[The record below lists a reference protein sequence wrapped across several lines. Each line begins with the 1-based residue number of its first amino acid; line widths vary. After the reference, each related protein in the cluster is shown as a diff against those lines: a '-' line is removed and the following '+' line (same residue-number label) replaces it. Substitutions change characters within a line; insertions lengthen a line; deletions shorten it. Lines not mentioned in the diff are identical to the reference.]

1 MASSDWLNLRGWIE
15 GLVGWSMDNV
25 HDILPSGDKDLS
37 VTINLPAG
45 IWPNPIVLGPV
56 INFQEEFAEMQ
67 PALEALFSST
77 MICTVVFTTLML
89 TMLPIPYIERK
100 FIGRLMDRL
109 GATTTLRS
117 LWIGES
123 GVTAGDW
130 WDKLPFGMGAP
141 VGWLNKTLNSI
152 WGNEHELEAV
162 SRVQNRGYHGYWFL
176 LPGFFQAFAD
186 FTKFA
191 GKEHIVPK
199 DADKTVYEVAPVI
212 IISTTVLVFAF
223 IPFGPHYYISSP
235 ELSAVFLMAIFGVA
249 PLGVF
254 FAGWASNNK
263 YTLIGGMR
271 SAAQLIAYEIP
282 LLITVLGVC
291 VISGSFNIIEIV
303 DFQIGESNVWNLFM
317 MPLGAAL
324 FLVTMI
330 AEVERIPF
338 DMPEAEAEL
347 VEGWW
352 TEYGG
357 LRWGFMFMAEYMR
370 CFAACLL
377 FALFFLGGWEAP
389 FQGTLESAPVVGGAL
404 EFLLSLIPGIG
415 WMLLKAWAL
424 FSVFVWIRAS
434 LHRVR
439 TDQILEFGW
448 LWLLPLS
455 IVNLAIAIFLRVWVW
470 DDGWGFIAPVVM
482 MLTGVLG
489 LVILVVDEDKEA
501 LQERRRPYSTYAL
514 SKAHPGSHRDPK
526 ITELSSQYSAYSAVR
541 SAASNTSSETEVGS

>member
-1 MASSDWLNLRGWIE
+1 MASSDWLNLRGWVE

-25 HDILPSGDKDLS
+25 HDLLPSEEIDLRL
-37 VTINLPAG
+37 TISLPTG
-45 IWPNPIVLGPV
+45 IWPEDIVLGPV
-56 INFQEEFAEMQ
+56 LHLQEDFAAMQ
-67 PALEALFSST
+67 PSLEAFFSAT
-77 MICTVVFTTLML
+77 MICTVVFTTLMM

-123 GVTAGDW
+123 GVTAGEW
-130 WDKLPFGMGAP
+130 WNQLPFGMGAP
-141 VGWLNKTLNSI
+141 IGWLNRTLNSI
-152 WGNEHELEAV
+152 WGNDHHLETV
-162 SRVQNRGYHGYWFL
+162 SRVNNRGYHGYWFL

-223 IPFGPHYYISSP
+223 IPFGPHYYISDA
-235 ELSAVFLMAIFGVA
+235 ELSAVFMMAIFGVA

-271 SAAQLIAYEIP
+271 SAAQLTAYEIP

-291 VISGSFNIIEIV
+291 VISGSFNIIDIV
-303 DFQIGESNVWNLFM
+303 DFQIEESNVWNLFM

-324 FLVTMI
+324 FLITMI

-370 CFAACLL
+370 SFAACLL

-389 FQGTLESAPVVGGAL
+389 FQGSLESAPIVGGAI

-424 FSVFVWIRAS
+424 FAVFVWIRAS

-448 LWLLPLS
+448 QWLLPLS
-455 IVNLAIAIFLRVWVW
+455 IVNLAIAILLRVWVW
-470 DDGWGFIAPVVM
+470 DGGWGIVAPVVM
-482 MLTGVLG
+482 ILSGVIG
-489 LVILVVDEDKEA
+489 FVILAVDEDKEA
-501 LQERRRPYSTYAL
+501 LETMRRPYSTYAVV
-514 SKAHPGSHRDPK
+514 KASPGSH
-526 ITELSSQYSAYSAVR
+526 
-541 SAASNTSSETEVGS
+541 SETEAGQ

>member
-1 MASSDWLNLRGWIE
+1 MPSSDWLNLRGWIE
-15 GLVGWSMDNV
+15 SGVGWSMDNV
-25 HDILPSGDKDLS
+25 HDA
-37 VTINLPAG
+37 LPAG
-45 IWPNPIVLGPV
+45 EVDLQATISLPTGIWPEDIHIGPIFSPRE
-56 INFQEEFAEMQ
+56 QFAAIQ
-67 PALEALFSST
+67 PALESFFTAT
-77 MICTVVFTTLML
+77 MICTIVFTTLML
-89 TMLPIPYIERK
+89 TILPIPYIERK

-123 GVTAGDW
+123 GVTAGKW
-130 WDKLPFGMGAP
+130 WNQLPFGMGAP
-141 VGWLNKTLNSI
+141 IGFLNRTLNSI
-152 WGNEHELEAV
+152 WGNDHSLETV
-162 SRVQNRGYHGYWFL
+162 SRVNNRGYHGYWFL

-199 DADKTVYEVAPVI
+199 NADKVVYEVAPVI

-223 IPFGPHYYISSP
+223 VPFGPHFYISSP
-235 ELSAVFLMAIFGVA
+235 ELSAIFMMAIFGVA

-271 SAAQLIAYEIP
+271 SAAQLTAYEIP

-291 VISGSFNIIEIV
+291 VMSGSFNIIEIV
-303 DFQIGESNVWNLFM
+303 DFQISESNVWNLFM

-324 FLVTMI
+324 FLITMI

-370 CFAACLL
+370 SYAACLL

-389 FQGTLESAPVVGGAL
+389 FQGSLEAAPIVGGAL
-404 EFLLSLIPGIG
+404 EFAFSLIPGIA
-415 WMLLKAWAL
+415 WVLLKAWLL
-424 FSVFVWIRAS
+424 FAVFVWIRAS

-455 IVNLAIAIFLRVWVW
+455 IVNLAISIFLRIWVW
-470 DDGWGFIAPVVM
+470 DDGWGILAPISM
-482 MLTGVLG
+482 ILLGVLG
-489 LVILVVDEDKEA
+489 LAILGMDEDKEA
-501 LQERRRPYSTYAL
+501 IETMRRPYSTYAVV
-514 SKAHPGSHRDPK
+514 KASPGSRADM
-526 ITELSSQYSAYSAVR
+526 EARL
-541 SAASNTSSETEVGS
+541 

>member
-152 WGNEHELEAV
+152 WGNDHELEAV

-271 SAAQLIAYEIP
+271 SAAQLTAYEIP

>member
-1 MASSDWLNLRGWIE
+1 MMTSSDWLDLRGWVE
-15 GLVGWSMDNV
+15 RFVGWSMDGL
-25 HDILPSGDKDLS
+25 HDALPSGDIDLQA
-37 VTINLPAG
+37 TISLPRG
-45 IWPNPIVLGPV
+45 IWPTDIVIGPIFDL
-56 INFQEEFAEMQ
+56 QKEFADMQ
-67 PALEALFSST
+67 PGLEAFFNAT
-77 MICTVVFTTLML
+77 IVCTIVFTTLMI

-117 LWIGES
+117 LWVGES
-123 GVTAGDW
+123 GVTAGEW
-130 WDKLPFGMGAP
+130 WNQLPFGMGAP
-141 VGWLNKTLNSI
+141 VGWLNRLLNSI
-152 WGNEHELEAV
+152 WGNDHPLETV
-162 SRVQNRGYHGYWFL
+162 SRVNNRSYHGYWFL

-199 DADKTVYEVAPVI
+199 NADKVVFEVAPVI

-223 IPFGPHYYISSP
+223 IPFGPHFYIASP
-235 ELSAVFLMAIFGVA
+235 ELSAIFMMAVFGVA

-254 FAGWASNNK
+254 FAGWSSNNK

-271 SAAQLIAYEIP
+271 SAAQLTAYEIP

-291 VISGSFNIIEIV
+291 VLSGSFNIIEIV
-303 DFQIGESNVWNLFM
+303 DFQISEGDIWNVFM

-324 FLVTMI
+324 FLITMI

-370 CFAACLL
+370 SFAACLL

-389 FQGTLESAPVVGGAL
+389 FQGSLESIPLVGGAL
-404 EFLLSLIPGIG
+404 ETLFSIIPGIAWVLG
-415 WMLLKAWAL
+415 KAWLL
-424 FSVFVWIRAS
+424 FAVFVWIRAS

-448 LWLLPLS
+448 RWLLPLS
-455 IVNLAIAIFLRVWVW
+455 IVNLALAIFLRVWVW
-470 DDGWGFIAPVVM
+470 DSGWGSVWIWDSGWGLFAPIAM
-482 MLTGVLG
+482 MLMGVAG
-489 LVILVVDEDKEA
+489 FAILVLDEDKEA
-501 LQERRRPYSTYAL
+501 LETMRRPYSTYIPGRAPE
-514 SKAHPGSHRDPK
+514 KASPGSHRDS
-526 ITELSSQYSAYSAVR
+526 EAR
-541 SAASNTSSETEVGS
+541 S

>member
-1 MASSDWLNLRGWIE
+1 
-15 GLVGWSMDNV
+15 MDNV
-25 HDILPSGDKDLS
+25 HDLLPSEEIDLRL
-37 VTINLPAG
+37 TISLPTG
-45 IWPNPIVLGPV
+45 IWPEDIVLGPV
-56 INFQEEFAEMQ
+56 LHLQEDFAAMQ
-67 PALEALFSST
+67 PSLEAFFSAT
-77 MICTVVFTTLML
+77 MICTVVFTTLMM

-123 GVTAGDW
+123 GVTAGEW
-130 WDKLPFGMGAP
+130 WNQLPFGMGAP
-141 VGWLNKTLNSI
+141 IGWLNRTLNSI
-152 WGNEHELEAV
+152 WGNDHHLETV
-162 SRVQNRGYHGYWFL
+162 SRVNNRGYHGYWFL

-223 IPFGPHYYISSP
+223 IPFGPHYYISDA
-235 ELSAVFLMAIFGVA
+235 ELSAVFMMAIFGVA

-271 SAAQLIAYEIP
+271 SAAQLTAYEIP

-291 VISGSFNIIEIV
+291 VISGSFNIIDIV
-303 DFQIGESNVWNLFM
+303 DFQIEESNVWNLFM

-324 FLVTMI
+324 FLITMI

-370 CFAACLL
+370 SFAACLL

-389 FQGTLESAPVVGGAL
+389 FQGSLESAPIVGGAI

-424 FSVFVWIRAS
+424 FAVFVWIRAS

-448 LWLLPLS
+448 QWLLPLS

-470 DDGWGFIAPVVM
+470 DGGWGIVAPVVM
-482 MLTGVLG
+482 ILSGVIG
-489 LVILVVDEDKEA
+489 FVILAVDEDKEA
-501 LQERRRPYSTYAL
+501 LETMRRPYSTYAVV
-514 SKAHPGSHRDPK
+514 KASPGSH
-526 ITELSSQYSAYSAVR
+526 
-541 SAASNTSSETEVGS
+541 SETEAGQ

>member
-1 MASSDWLNLRGWIE
+1 MMPSSDWLDLRGWVE
-15 GLVGWSMDNV
+15 RFVGWSMDGL
-25 HDILPSGDKDLS
+25 HDTLPSGDIDLQA
-37 VTINLPAG
+37 TISLPRG
-45 IWPNPIVLGPV
+45 IWPHDIVIGPIFDL
-56 INFQEEFAEMQ
+56 QREFAAMQ
-67 PALEALFSST
+67 PGLEAFFNAT
-77 MICTVVFTTLML
+77 IVCTIVFTTVMM

-117 LWIGES
+117 LWVGES
-123 GVTAGDW
+123 GVTAGEW
-130 WDKLPFGMGAP
+130 WNQLPFGMGAP
-141 VGWLNKTLNSI
+141 IGWGNRLLNSI
-152 WGNEHELEAV
+152 WGNDHPLETV
-162 SRVQNRGYHGYWFL
+162 SRVNNRSYHGYWFL

-199 DADKTVYEVAPVI
+199 NADKIVFEVAPVI

-223 IPFGPHYYISSP
+223 IPFGPHFYIASP
-235 ELSAVFLMAIFGVA
+235 ELSTIFMMAVFGVA

-254 FAGWASNNK
+254 FAGWSSNNK

-271 SAAQLIAYEIP
+271 SAAQLTAYEIP

-291 VISGSFNIIEIV
+291 VLSGSFNIIEIV
-303 DFQIGESNVWNLFM
+303 DFQISEGDIWNVFM
-317 MPLGAAL
+317 MPLGAVL
-324 FLVTMI
+324 FLITMI

-370 CFAACLL
+370 SFAACLL

-389 FQGTLESAPVVGGAL
+389 FQGSLESMPLVGGAL
-404 EFLLSLIPGIG
+404 GTLFSIIPGIVWVLG
-415 WMLLKAWAL
+415 KAWLL
-424 FSVFVWIRAS
+424 FAVFVWIRAS

-439 TDQILEFGW
+439 SDQILEFGW
-448 LWLLPLS
+448 RWLLPLS
-455 IVNLAIAIFLRVWVW
+455 IVNLALAIFLRVWVW
-470 DDGWGFIAPVVM
+470 DSGWGFFWIWDSGWGLVAPIVM
-482 MLTGVLG
+482 MLMGVVG
-489 LVILVVDEDKEA
+489 FAILVFDEDKEA
-501 LQERRRPYSTYAL
+501 LETMRRPYSTYIPGRDPV
-514 SKAHPGSHRDPK
+514 KASPGSHRDS
-526 ITELSSQYSAYSAVR
+526 EAR
-541 SAASNTSSETEVGS
+541 S

>member
-25 HDILPSGDKDLS
+25 HDTLPSGERDLTI
-37 VTINLPAG
+37 TINLPTG
-45 IWPNPIVLGPV
+45 IWPEPIVLGPV
-56 INFQEEFAEMQ
+56 IDFQKEFGEMQ
-67 PALEALFSST
+67 PGLEALFSST

-123 GVTAGDW
+123 GVTAGEW
-130 WDKLPFGMGAP
+130 WNKLPFGLGAP

-152 WGNEHELEAV
+152 WGNDHELETV
-162 SRVQNRGYHGYWFL
+162 SRVNNRGYHGYWFL

-191 GKEHIVPK
+191 GKEHIVPR

-223 IPFGPHYYISSP
+223 IPFGPHYFISSP

-271 SAAQLIAYEIP
+271 SAAQLTAYEIP

-324 FLVTMI
+324 FLITMI

-370 CFAACLL
+370 CYAACLL

-404 EFLLSLIPGIG
+404 EFLLSLVPGLA
-415 WMLLKAWAL
+415 WMLIKAWGL
-424 FSVFVWIRAS
+424 FFVFVWIRAS

-470 DDGWGFIAPVVM
+470 DDGWGYVAPAAM
-482 MLTGVLG
+482 ILTGVLG
-489 LVILVVDEDKEA
+489 MVILFIDEDKEA
-501 LQERRRPYSTYAL
+501 IEEMRRPYSTYAL
-514 SKAHPGSHRDPK
+514 SKAHPGSHRDPRLR
-526 ITELSSQYSAYSAVR
+526 ELQSKYSAYSSVKAN
-541 SAASNTSSETEVGS
+541 ASPISPDTEAGS

>member
-1 MASSDWLNLRGWIE
+1 MMPSSDWLDLRGWIE
-15 GLVGWSMDNV
+15 MLVGWSMDGL
-25 HDILPSGDKDLS
+25 HDALPSGDIDLQA
-37 VTINLPAG
+37 TISLPRG
-45 IWPNPIVLGPV
+45 IWPTDIVIGPIFDL
-56 INFQEEFAEMQ
+56 QKEFAAMQ
-67 PALEALFSST
+67 PGLETFFNAT
-77 MICTVVFTTLML
+77 IVCTIVFTTLMI

-117 LWIGES
+117 LWVGES
-123 GVTAGDW
+123 GVTAGEW
-130 WDKLPFGMGAP
+130 WNQLPFGMGAP
-141 VGWLNKTLNSI
+141 VGWLNRLLNSI
-152 WGNEHELEAV
+152 WGNDHPLETV
-162 SRVQNRGYHGYWFL
+162 SRVNNRSYHGYWFL

-199 DADKTVYEVAPVI
+199 NADKVVFEVAPVI

-223 IPFGPHYYISSP
+223 IPFGPHFYIASP
-235 ELSAVFLMAIFGVA
+235 ELSAIFMMAVFGVA

-254 FAGWASNNK
+254 FAGWSSNNK

-271 SAAQLIAYEIP
+271 SAAQLTAYEIP

-291 VISGSFNIIEIV
+291 VLSGSFNIIEIV
-303 DFQIGESNVWNLFM
+303 DFQISEGDIWNVFM

-324 FLVTMI
+324 FLITMI

-370 CFAACLL
+370 SFAACLL

-389 FQGTLESAPVVGGAL
+389 FQGSLESIPLVGGAL
-404 EFLLSLIPGIG
+404 ETLFSIIPGIAWVLG
-415 WMLLKAWAL
+415 KAWLL
-424 FSVFVWIRAS
+424 FAVFVWIRAS

-448 LWLLPLS
+448 RWLLPLS
-455 IVNLAIAIFLRVWVW
+455 IVNLALAIFLRVWVW
-470 DDGWGFIAPVVM
+470 DSGWGSVWIWDSGWGLFAPIAM
-482 MLTGVLG
+482 MLMGVAG
-489 LVILVVDEDKEA
+489 FAILVLDEDKEA
-501 LQERRRPYSTYAL
+501 LETMRRPYSTYIPGR
-514 SKAHPGSHRDPK
+514 SPEKASPGSHRDS
-526 ITELSSQYSAYSAVR
+526 EAR
-541 SAASNTSSETEVGS
+541 S

>member
-1 MASSDWLNLRGWIE
+1 MASSDWLDIRGWIDAM
-15 GLVGWSMDNV
+15 VGWSMDNV
-25 HDILPSGDKDLS
+25 HDILPSEDIDLQA
-37 VTINLPAG
+37 TISLPKG
-45 IWPNPIVLGPV
+45 IWPTDIVVGPIFNLK
-56 INFQEEFAEMQ
+56 QEFAEIQ
-67 PALEALFSST
+67 PALESFFSAT
-77 MICTVVFTTLML
+77 LVCTVVFTTLMM

-117 LWIGES
+117 LWVGES
-123 GVTAGDW
+123 GVTAGEW
-130 WDKLPFGMGAP
+130 WNQLPFGMGTP
-141 VGWLNKTLNSI
+141 IGWLNRLLNSI
-152 WGNEHELEAV
+152 WGNDHHLETV
-162 SRVQNRGYHGYWFL
+162 SRVNNRSYHGYWFL

-191 GKEHIVPK
+191 GKEHIVPRN
-199 DADKTVYEVAPVI
+199 ADKVVFEVAPVI

-223 IPFGPHYYISSP
+223 IPFGPHFYISSP
-235 ELSAVFLMAIFGVA
+235 ELSAIFMMAIFGVA

-254 FAGWASNNK
+254 FAGWSSNNK

-271 SAAQLIAYEIP
+271 SAAQLTAYEIP

-291 VISGSFNIIEIV
+291 VLSGTFNIIEIV
-303 DFQIGESNVWNLFM
+303 DFQIGESDVWNIFM
-317 MPLGAAL
+317 MPLGATL
-324 FLVTMI
+324 FLITMI

-370 CFAACLL
+370 SFAACLL

-389 FQGTLESAPVVGGAL
+389 FQGSLEAAPVVGGLL
-404 EFLLSLIPGIG
+404 EFLLSLVPGIA
-415 WMLLKAWAL
+415 WLLGKAWLL
-424 FSVFVWIRAS
+424 FAFFVWIRAS

-448 LWLLPLS
+448 RWLLPLS
-455 IVNLAIAIFLRVWVW
+455 IANLALAIFLRVWIW
-470 DDGWGFIAPVVM
+470 DSGWGFFWVWDSGWGLVAPLVM
-482 MLTGVLG
+482 MMTGVVG
-489 LVILVVDEDKEA
+489 FVILLVDEDKQA
-501 LQERRRPYSTYAL
+501 LESMRRPYSTYI
-514 SKAHPGSHRDPK
+514 PGRDPVK
-526 ITELSSQYSAYSAVR
+526 
-541 SAASNTSSETEVGS
+541 ASPGIHPDSEVNP

>member
-1 MASSDWLNLRGWIE
+1 
-15 GLVGWSMDNV
+15 MDNV
-25 HDILPSGDKDLS
+25 HDALPSEDLDFT
-37 VTINLPAG
+37 VTISPPKG
-45 IWPNPIVLGPV
+45 IWPEDILLGRV
-56 INFQEEFAEMQ
+56 VNLQDGFADMQ
-67 PALEALFSST
+67 PALEGLFSAT
-77 MICTVVFTTLML
+77 MICTVVFTTMML

-123 GVTAGDW
+123 GVTAGEW
-130 WDKLPFGMGAP
+130 WNQLPFGMGAP
-141 VGWLNKTLNSI
+141 IGWLNKTLNSI
-152 WGNEHELEAV
+152 WGNDHELDAV
-162 SRVQNRGYHGYWFL
+162 SRVNNRGYHGYWFL

-199 DADKTVYEVAPVI
+199 EADKPVYEVAPVI

-223 IPFGPHYYISSP
+223 IPFGPHFYVSSP
-235 ELSAVFLMAIFGVA
+235 ELSVVFMMAIFGVA

-254 FAGWASNNK
+254 FAGWSSNNK

-271 SAAQLIAYEIP
+271 SAAQLTAYEIP

-291 VISGSFNIIEIV
+291 VISGSFNVIEIV
-303 DFQIGESNVWNLFM
+303 DFQAEESNVWNLFM
-317 MPLGAAL
+317 LPLGAAL
-324 FLVTMI
+324 FLITMI

-357 LRWGFMFMAEYMR
+357 MRWGLMFAAEYQR
-370 CFAACLL
+370 CYAACLL

-389 FQGTLESAPVVGGAL
+389 FQGTMESLPVVGGGL
-404 EFLLSLIPGIG
+404 EFLLSLVPGIA
-415 WMLLKAWAL
+415 WVLIKAWAL
-424 FSVFVWIRAS
+424 FAVFVWIRAS

-448 LWLLPLS
+448 QWLLPLS
-455 IVNLAIAIFLRVWVW
+455 IVNLAVAMFLRVWVW
-470 DDGWGFIAPVVM
+470 DGGWGIVAPVVM
-482 MLTGVLG
+482 ILSGIIG

-501 LQERRRPYSTYAL
+501 LESMRRPYSTYAVTKAYPGRHPD
-514 SKAHPGSHRDPK
+514 SKLEDLQR
-526 ITELSSQYSAYSAVR
+526 QYTSYSAVK
-541 SAASNTSSETEVGS
+541 AASSVSLPDTEAGT

>member
-1 MASSDWLNLRGWIE
+1 MASSDWLDLRGWIE
-15 GLVGWSMDNV
+15 HSVHWSMDNV
-25 HDILPSGDKDLS
+25 HGL
-37 VTINLPAG
+37 LPAEDIDLQATISPPPG
-45 IWPNPIVLGPV
+45 IWPNDIVIGPIFNLKDG
-56 INFQEEFAEMQ
+56 FAEIQ
-67 PALEALFSST
+67 PALEGFFSAT
-77 MICTVVFTTLML
+77 LVCTVVFTTLML

-117 LWIGES
+117 LWVGES
-123 GVTAGDW
+123 GVTAGEW
-130 WDKLPFGMGAP
+130 WNQLPFGMGAP
-141 VGWLNKTLNSI
+141 IGWLNGLLNSI
-152 WGNEHELEAV
+152 WGNDHSLDTV
-162 SRVQNRGYHGYWFL
+162 SRVNNRSYHGYWFL

-191 GKEHIVPK
+191 GKEHIVPRN
-199 DADKTVYEVAPVI
+199 ADKAVYEVAPVI
-212 IISTTVLVFAF
+212 IISTTVIVFAF

-235 ELSAVFLMAIFGVA
+235 ELSAIFMMAIFGVA

-271 SAAQLIAYEIP
+271 SAAQLTAYEIP

-303 DFQIGESNVWNLFM
+303 DFQISEGNIWNIFM

-370 CFAACLL
+370 CYAACLL

-389 FQGTLESAPVVGGAL
+389 FQGTMESLPVIGGL
-404 EFLLSLIPGIG
+404 FGLIFSIIPGIA
-415 WMLLKAWAL
+415 WMLGKAWLL
-424 FSVFVWIRAS
+424 FAVFVWIRAS

-448 LWLLPLS
+448 QWLLPLS
-455 IVNLAIAIFLRVWVW
+455 MVNLAIAIFLRVFVW
-470 DDGWGFIAPVVM
+470 DDGWGIVAPLAM
-482 MLTGVLG
+482 ILLGVIG
-489 LVILVVDEDKEA
+489 FVILVIDEDKEA
-501 LQERRRPYSTYAL
+501 LESMKRPYSAHTVV
-514 SKAHPGSHRDPK
+514 KASPGSHVD
-526 ITELSSQYSAYSAVR
+526 
-541 SAASNTSSETEVGS
+541 SEAL

>member
-1 MASSDWLNLRGWIE
+1 MATRDWLDLRGWVE
-15 GLVGWSMDNV
+15 RLVGWSMDNV
-25 HDILPSGDKDLS
+25 HDTLPSKDLDL
-37 VTINLPAG
+37 TITISPPEG
-45 IWPNPIVLGPV
+45 IWPEDIVLGTV
-56 INFQEEFAEMQ
+56 VNLQDGFGDMQ
-67 PALEALFSST
+67 PALEGLFSAT
-77 MICTVVFTTLML
+77 MICTVVFTTMML

-123 GVTAGDW
+123 GVTAGEW
-130 WDKLPFGMGAP
+130 WKQLPFGMGAP
-141 VGWLNKTLNSI
+141 IGWLNKTLNSI
-152 WGNEHELEAV
+152 WGNDHELEAV
-162 SRVQNRGYHGYWFL
+162 SRVNNRGYHGYWFL

-199 DADKTVYEVAPVI
+199 EADRPVYEIAPVI

-223 IPFGPHYYISSP
+223 IPFGPHFYVSSP
-235 ELSAVFLMAIFGVA
+235 ELSVVFMMAIFGVA

-254 FAGWASNNK
+254 FAGWSSNNK

-271 SAAQLIAYEIP
+271 SAAQLTAYEIP

-291 VISGSFNIIEIV
+291 VISGSFNVIEIV
-303 DFQIGESNVWNLFM
+303 DFQAEESNVWNLFM
-317 MPLGAAL
+317 LPLGAAL
-324 FLVTMI
+324 FLITMI

-357 LRWGFMFMAEYMR
+357 MRWGLMFAAEYQR
-370 CFAACLL
+370 CYAACLL

-389 FQGTLESAPVVGGAL
+389 FQGTMETLPIIGGAL
-404 EFLLSLIPGIG
+404 EFLLTLIPGIA
-415 WMLLKAWAL
+415 WVLIKAWAL
-424 FSVFVWIRAS
+424 FAVFVWIRAS

-448 LWLLPLS
+448 QWLLPLS
-455 IVNLAIAIFLRVWVW
+455 IVNLAVAMFLRVWVW
-470 DDGWGFIAPVVM
+470 DGSWGIVAPVVM
-482 MLTGVLG
+482 ILSGIVG

-501 LQERRRPYSTYAL
+501 IENMRRPYSTYAVT
-514 SKAHPGSHRDPK
+514 KAYPGRHTDADLQRQYTS
-526 ITELSSQYSAYSAVR
+526 YSATKAS
-541 SAASNTSSETEVGS
+541 SAASDTEATS

>member
-1 MASSDWLNLRGWIE
+1 MATSDWLDLRGWIE

-25 HDILPSGDKDLS
+25 HDALPSNDIDAT
-37 VTINLPAG
+37 VTISLPTG
-45 IWPNPIVLGPV
+45 IWPEDIILGRV
-56 INFQEEFAEMQ
+56 FNVQDGFGQIQ
-67 PALEALFSST
+67 PALEGFFAAT
-77 MICTVVFTTLML
+77 MICTVVFTTMML

-123 GVTAGDW
+123 GVTAGKW
-130 WDKLPFGMGAP
+130 WDQLPFGMGAP
-141 VGWLNKTLNSI
+141 IGWLNKTLNSI
-152 WGNEHELEAV
+152 WGNDHHLEAV
-162 SRVQNRGYHGYWFL
+162 SRVNNRGYHGYWFL

-199 DADKTVYEVAPVI
+199 EADRTVYEVAPVI

-223 IPFGPHYYISSP
+223 VPFGPHFYAASP
-235 ELSAVFLMAIFGVA
+235 ELSVVFMMAIFGVA

-271 SAAQLIAYEIP
+271 SAAQLTAYEIP

-291 VISGSFNIIEIV
+291 VISGSFNVIEIV
-303 DFQIGESNVWNLFM
+303 DFQAQESNVWNLFM
-317 MPLGAAL
+317 LPLGAAL
-324 FLVTMI
+324 FLITMI

-357 LRWGFMFMAEYMR
+357 MRWGLMFAAEYQR
-370 CFAACLL
+370 CYAACLL

-389 FQGTLESAPVVGGAL
+389 FQGTMESLPVAGGGLE
-404 EFLLSLIPGIG
+404 LLFSLIPGIA
-415 WMLLKAWAL
+415 WVLIKAWLL
-424 FSVFVWIRAS
+424 FAVFVWIRAS

-448 LWLLPLS
+448 QWLLPLS
-455 IVNLAIAIFLRVWVW
+455 IVNLAIAMFLRVWVW
-470 DDGWGFIAPVVM
+470 DGSWGIVAPVVM
-482 MLTGVLG
+482 ILSGIVG
-489 LVILVVDEDKEA
+489 LVILAVDEDKEA
-501 LQERRRPYSTYAL
+501 LESMRRPYSTYAVTKAYPGRHPD
-514 SKAHPGSHRDPK
+514 SKLEDLQR
-526 ITELSSQYSAYSAVR
+526 QYTSYSAVK
-541 SAASNTSSETEVGS
+541 AASSVSLSDTEAGT

>member
-123 GVTAGDW
+123 GVNAGDW

-141 VGWLNKTLNSI
+141 VGWLNKTLNEI
-152 WGNEHELEAV
+152 WGNDHELEAV

-271 SAAQLIAYEIP
+271 SAAQLTAYEIP